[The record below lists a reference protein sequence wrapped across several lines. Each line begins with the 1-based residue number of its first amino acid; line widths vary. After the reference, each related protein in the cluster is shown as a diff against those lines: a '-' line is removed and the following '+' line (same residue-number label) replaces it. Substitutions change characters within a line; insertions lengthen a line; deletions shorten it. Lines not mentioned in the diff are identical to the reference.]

1 MKKKNIIS
9 IMLVSALF
17 LNSIFFYFFNNS
29 KINANKLKIES
40 LRIEFDS
47 LKGENQ
53 TLTKTNYQLIE
64 TASSVS
70 EKVNRFKSSPS
81 ELKY

>member
-9 IMLVSALF
+9 IMLCSVLFVS
-17 LNSIFFYFFNNS
+17 SIFSYFFNNNR
-29 KINANKLKIES
+29 ITANKLKTES
-40 LRIEFDS
+40 LKVEFDS

-70 EKVNRFKSSPS
+70 EKVNSFK
-81 ELKY
+81 